1 MGCTRGTPMELVGI
15 MSTMNDLRM
24 EKCKDTI
31 GKQGAINVFPGSCQN
46 GFFSLLH
53 FVGNT
58 SLPMK
63 SFPVSGSPS
72 CSWWIK
78 EVQVGSS
85 RSVVALAGC
94 FPRQSPGWD
103 GFPAPTGILL
113 QRRAP
118 LRPGL
123 FPSLHTWFS
132 TLRLQLILVEQP
144 RGSLRDVCVFQGLF
158 LTSEDGDRAAFPG
171 FL

>member
-1 MGCTRGTPMELVGI
+1 M
-15 MSTMNDLRM
+15 
-24 EKCKDTI
+24 
-31 GKQGAINVFPGSCQN
+31 
-46 GFFSLLH
+46 
-53 FVGNT
+53 
-58 SLPMK
+58 
-63 SFPVSGSPS
+63 
-72 CSWWIK
+72 
-78 EVQVGSS
+78 GSS

-94 FPRQSPGWD
+94 FPRQCPGWD

-132 TLRLQLILVEQP
+132 TLWLQLILVGQP

-171 FL
+171 FLWQRRRCLRRRLRFVLPMEGTTTAQGEARRKRCQEGKTGSLFIQMPW